1 MDREEVG
8 MIGFEIVSYAGE
20 ARSLLLESLKFAQN
34 GEYGKAEELIEQA
47 NSTLNDAHK
56 TQTKML
62 QQEALGEYSDIGFI
76 MIHGQDHLM
85 TAILLKDIVKHFIEL
100 YKKVNND

>member
-1 MDREEVG
+1 MNREEVG

-20 ARSLLLESLKFAQN
+20 ARSQLLEALNFAKL
-34 GEYGKAEELIEQA
+34 GKYDEAEELVEKA
-47 NSTLNDAHK
+47 NEVLAEAHK

-62 QQEALGEYSDIGFI
+62 QEEASGNYSDIGFI

-85 TAILLKDIVKHFIEL
+85 TAILLRDLIKHFINL
-100 YKKVNND
+100 YREVNKR